1 MAYEFY
7 SAMMEREFV
16 IYENDK
22 YVYMKELKN
31 GYVIL
36 YIYVNG
42 MTIIGSNDKMIK
54 STKDTLRSIFDLK
67 DFGPVDAILGIK
79 ILYIHPMG

>member
-1 MAYEFY
+1 
-7 SAMMEREFV
+7 
-16 IYENDK
+16 
-22 YVYMKELKN
+22 
-31 GYVIL
+31 
-36 YIYVNG
+36 

-79 ILYIHPMG
+79 ILYTSDGLMLNQSYHVVEIMENFNKDGLEVARTSLVKIFILLRTLF